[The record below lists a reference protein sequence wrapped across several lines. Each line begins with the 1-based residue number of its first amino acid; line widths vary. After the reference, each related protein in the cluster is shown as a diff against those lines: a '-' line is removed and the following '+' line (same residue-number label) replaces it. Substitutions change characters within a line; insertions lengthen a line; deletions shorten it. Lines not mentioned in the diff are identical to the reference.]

1 MGLKKSKETKVN
13 LEENNI
19 PFTKQMISMPLVY
32 LYSFSY
38 LHTNRLIL
46 FLTSGSI
53 DRLKS
58 AVNLLY
64 IHPTKMYQRVDLGCL
79 AAQLGLKLAS

>member
-38 LHTNRLIL
+38 L
-46 FLTSGSI
+46 
-53 DRLKS
+53 
-58 AVNLLY
+58 AV
-64 IHPTKMYQRVDLGCL
+64 
-79 AAQLGLKLAS
+79 S